1 MPTHSPSH
9 KNEAQT
15 FDSGSV
21 THKIIDNQDLHF
33 DVLGSMQIRNY
44 FDNLSS
50 VIDNNVFA
58 DMFANNWIPSPYSS
72 PYPYID
78 VGPIVNPQPTINPPN
93 QYVGNGG
100 MIITPGTIPGVG
112 TNGNIGGSIWA
123 NPPTNR
129 DYNYALSE
137 LRLMRDAM
145 AARVGNEHS
154 IIDLFN
160 DLIVSIEDVQG
171 MNKEQ

>member
-21 THKIIDNQDLHF
+21 THKIIDKQDLQF
-33 DVLGSMQIRNY
+33 DVVGNLEITNY
-44 FDNLSS
+44 FDNLSR
-50 VIDNNVFA
+50 VIDNNIFA
-58 DMFANNWIPSPYSS
+58 SALAGVVDNHSIYPSPN
-72 PYPYID
+72 
-78 VGPIVNPQPTINPPN
+78 IVPPN
-93 QYVGNGG
+93 QYVSNGG
-100 MIITPGTIPGVG
+100 MIVNPGIIPGVG
-112 TNGNIGGSIWA
+112 TNGPLGGIISGASMWA
-123 NPPTNR
+123 NPPINR

-137 LRLMRDAM
+137 LRLMRNAM

-171 MNKEQ
+171 MNTEQ